1 MKRNTL
7 LVAGFILMMAALYLI
22 FLYAPIEKDMKLVQK
37 IFYLM
42 VPMGWLAMLAFIV
55 TAVGGILFLV
65 KKSDKWDIL
74 AYSSGEVGIVFT
86 TLALAT
92 GSIWAKPV
100 WGVWW
105 DWGTPRLTSTLILW
119 FIYLAY
125 FLVRN
130 LSAEEHRGATFA
142 AVVSIVGLADIP
154 VIVLATSLWQGLH
167 PPPLIFQSGGL
178 DPKMR
183 VALITSVIAF
193 TVFYVVLLMFRTS
206 LRHDE
211 AELKRLKE
219 QSQ

>member
-7 LVAGFILMMAALYLI
+7 LAAGFILMMAALYLI

-65 KKSDKWDIL
+65 KQSDKWDIL

-130 LSAEEHRGATFA
+130 LAAEEHRGATFA

-183 VALITSVIAF
+183 VALMTSVIAF